1 LKVLL
6 VNNRYKKDTIEMA
19 QKLAHRLAALNISV
33 EREEDNSDQP
43 PDLIIVLG
51 GDGTILRAA
60 RQYAYNNLPIL
71 GINMGT
77 VGFLSNIKIE
87 ELEQYLN
94 RLLTGDYSL
103 DQRMMLAIDI
113 CQDAKVLESFFALN
127 ELVIRATTP
136 RMVSFNLA
144 IDGQIPR
151 TYRGDGLIIASP
163 TGSTAYSLS
172 AGGPICDPE
181 LESFIITPI
190 APHFI
195 DIKPLVISSR
205 RTLEITPVECQD
217 AIICIDGQ
225 IRRDFKPDTSIK
237 VRQAEFKLQLVD
249 LKETSFFNSIGSR
262 LRRIEGIN

>member
-1 LKVLL
+1 MKVLL
-6 VNNRYKKDTIEMA
+6 VNNRYKENTVEMA
-19 QKLAHRLAALNISV
+19 QELAHKLATLNITV
-33 EREEDNSDQP
+33 VMEADNIDQP
-43 PDLIIVLG
+43 PDLVIVLG

-60 RQYAYNNLPIL
+60 RQYAYKNSPVL

-87 ELEQYLN
+87 ELEQYLHQ
-94 RLLTGDYSL
+94 LLSGDYSL
-103 DQRMMLAIDI
+103 DKRMMLAIDI
-113 CQDAKVLESFFALN
+113 CEDTEIRESFYCLN
-127 ELVIRATTP
+127 DVVIRATTP

-144 IDGQIPR
+144 LDGQIPG

-172 AGGPICDPE
+172 AGGPVCDPE

-195 DIKPLVISSR
+195 NVRPLVVSSR
-205 RTLEITPVECQD
+205 RVLEITPVECQD

-225 IRRDFKPDTSIK
+225 IRRNFKPDNSIK

-249 LKETSFFNSIGSR
+249 LKGTGFFSSLESR
-262 LRRIEGIN
+262 LRRIEGM